1 CTKLLSLGRLQSRKA
16 LVPSR
21 RHSLS
26 EHGDSVPAR
35 TRPSPRRYPETQDLN
50 VAGPNAGGGLWQ
62 KKILSALMPELR
74 AAGNILSSLA
84 IFFICLRLA
93 AALGGLWVFSSP
105 SWGDLGE
112 PPSVP
117 C

>member
-74 AAGNILSSLA
+74 AAVSISSSLA
-84 IFFICLRLA
+84 AFIICLCFGAGLC
-93 AALGGLWVFSSP
+93 ALL
-105 SWGDLGE
+105 L
-112 PPSVP
+112 
-117 C
+117 